1 MSSLNNTMEEFE
13 VRVDREECNIVA
25 VSETWFEEEG
35 SWKTGLEGHKMS
47 RRDRKEK
54 IGGGVAI

>member
-13 VRVDREECNIVA
+13 VRVDSEQYNIIA

-35 SWKTGLEGHKMS
+35 SWKTALGDKM
-47 RRDRKEK
+47 
-54 IGGGVAI
+54 